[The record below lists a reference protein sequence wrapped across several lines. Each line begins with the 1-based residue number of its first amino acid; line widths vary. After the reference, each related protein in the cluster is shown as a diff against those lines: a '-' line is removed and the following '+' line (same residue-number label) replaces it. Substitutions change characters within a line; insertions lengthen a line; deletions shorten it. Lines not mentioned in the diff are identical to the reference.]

1 MANEK
6 PAVSMGGGGGG
17 LIGSALPSC
26 LLGDD
31 GSGCHWL
38 GRGPL
43 NLPAEGELGIE
54 PVVVGGP

>member
-6 PAVSMGGGGGG
+6 PPVSTGRRRRSDW
-17 LIGSALPSC
+17 LSLPSC

-31 GSGCHWL
+31 GSDCHWL

-43 NLPAEGELGIE
+43 NLPGEGELGIE
-54 PVVVGGP
+54 PVAVGGP